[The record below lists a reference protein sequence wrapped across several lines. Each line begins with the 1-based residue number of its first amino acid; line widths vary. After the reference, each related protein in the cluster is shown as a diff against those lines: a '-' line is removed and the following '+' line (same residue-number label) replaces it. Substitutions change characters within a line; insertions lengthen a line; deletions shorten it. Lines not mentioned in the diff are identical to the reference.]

1 MKDLLASII
10 TDAVAIAPPYVG
22 NHSHSKMLV
31 QINSNNATNLLASL
45 NVNEH
50 IGGTLFRPDSELG
63 RIFYEPTSSWRG
75 LDSTSSSGCQ

>member
-31 QINSNNATNLLASL
+31 QINSSNATNLLGSL

-50 IGGTLFRPDSELG
+50 IGGTLFRLDFETNWV
-63 RIFYEPTSSWRG
+63 FPTSERLRG
-75 LDSTSSSGCQ
+75 WG